1 MQSAKRVGAGA
12 AGRQIRTGRAD
23 PGQVRT
29 VPGRMCAVAGDG
41 TVLQGGWSSCE
52 TGNWEGNRQAPGQH
66 VAWVVRCA
74 YRVRLS
80 SSSRA
85 VTFAFFFPFP
95 ELLVELM
102 DWVRLRGGWFVAAV
116 EQVVGMGNG
125 NVGDDVGDVALVER
139 KPCAL

>member
-1 MQSAKRVGAGA
+1 MDICERH
-12 AGRQIRTGRAD
+12 
-23 PGQVRT
+23 
-29 VPGRMCAVAGDG
+29 
-41 TVLQGGWSSCE
+41 LQDRY
-52 TGNWEGNRQAPGQH
+52 TPGQH

-102 DWVRLRGGWFVAAV
+102 DWVRLRGGRFVAAV
-116 EQVVGMGNG
+116 ERVVGMGN
-125 NVGDDVGDVALVER
+125 GDVALVER